1 MVHLFLF
8 LTCILFIEFV
18 LFFSIKSKFINIFYL
33 LQKIIRYISSI
44 KISDTYKEK
53 AIPRL
58 SIILLVESIKLLLI
72 MSTISLLL
80 FLTIIEF
87 NELNKFIF
95 SIFGLIEGLLFS
107 YCYLKI
113 RTLILSHQ
121 KH

>member
-1 MVHLFLF
+1 VVHLLLF

-18 LFFSIKSKFINIFYL
+18 LFFSIKSKFINIFSL

-53 AIPRL
+53 VIPRL

-72 MSTISLLL
+72 MSTIAFLL

-87 NELNKFIF
+87 NEFNKFIF
-95 SIFGLIEGLLFS
+95 SMYGLIEGLLFS
-107 YCYLKI
+107 YCYLKT

-121 KH
+121 KF